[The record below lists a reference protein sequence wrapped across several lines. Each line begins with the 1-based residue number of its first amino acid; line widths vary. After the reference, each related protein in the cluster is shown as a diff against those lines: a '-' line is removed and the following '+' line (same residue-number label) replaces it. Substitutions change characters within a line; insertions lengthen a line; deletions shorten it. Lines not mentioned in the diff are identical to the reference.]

1 MSIKN
6 TKDRTADVDNNKT
19 QGSVK
24 VRKIIGLI
32 LIIAVVV
39 LTINLSIVMIHKINS
54 VVLKDSYVKGFSREL
69 ILMGV
74 LLVGALDVYFGFF
87 AIFKNKILK
96 IVGWVLRIIV
106 LAACIFIL
114 FLCGKVI
121 VGGLTHSTE
130 KAGYV
135 IVLGL
140 ALENGKAPKD
150 LEYRVDTAYKYKK
163 ENPEALLILTGGNP
177 GEDGRTEAEVMQE
190 MLLAKGVAEE
200 DLILE
205 DKASNTRENFKNS
218 IKKMPDNVKIA
229 LITNNYHMNRAKRIA
244 KEAGFNEV
252 IPVPAPATWYSY
264 FSSVLWEV
272 IMELNTMIN
281 GG

>member
-32 LIIAVVV
+32 LISVVVV

-130 KAGYV
+130 K
-135 IVLGL
+135 
-140 ALENGKAPKD
+140 
-150 LEYRVDTAYKYKK
+150 RV
-163 ENPEALLILTGGNP
+163 
-177 GEDGRTEAEVMQE
+177 M
-190 MLLAKGVAEE
+190 
-200 DLILE
+200 
-205 DKASNTRENFKNS
+205 
-218 IKKMPDNVKIA
+218 
-229 LITNNYHMNRAKRIA
+229 
-244 KEAGFNEV
+244 
-252 IPVPAPATWYSY
+252 
-264 FSSVLWEV
+264 
-272 IMELNTMIN
+272 
-281 GG
+281 